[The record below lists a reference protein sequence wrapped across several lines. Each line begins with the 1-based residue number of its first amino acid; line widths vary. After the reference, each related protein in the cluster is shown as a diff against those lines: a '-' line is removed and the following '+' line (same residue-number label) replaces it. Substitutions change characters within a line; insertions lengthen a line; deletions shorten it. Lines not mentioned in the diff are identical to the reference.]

1 MAINNWKIKLELL
14 KSVSCSLVFFADLK
28 IEDGKIEEKL
38 RRHEQTFKWY
48 KDLYDE
54 IDENKTLQ
62 QIVTKEGFKGLGA
75 VRRDFREIA
84 KTCGDFHHAIDH
96 DADWEIAKYASEH
109 NAMAVISA
117 DTDFLI
123 YNGSWRLWSPDNIK
137 ITESNQ
143 IQVTEYTK
151 NAITEALLE
160 NCQLSSNQL
169 PLFATL
175 VGNDLTRN
183 YADRMEKFFGPF
195 KFRIQ
200 NVARYIHKRNLVD
213 PSDWDIK
220 HITREVLGDVD
231 SEFQRLMKESLE
243 SYDINIPVVA
253 SADDPFKL
261 MLLNTDMY
269 SIYLTTIK
277 PIQSF
282 GLSYY
287 DMRDFDSGS
296 TVSKLQLDWTQRRIG
311 ILRQHMNND
320 SFTFISLMK
329 KNLNDHFER
338 HKESPIYPECKQ
350 TFLINS
356 QCSIQ

>member
-1 MAINNWKIKLELL
+1 MAINDWKMKLELL
-14 KSVSCSLVFFADLK
+14 KSVSCSLVFFKDLK

-38 RRHEQTFKWY
+38 RRHKQTFKWY

-54 IDENKTLQ
+54 IDENKTLKD
-62 QIVTKEGFKGLGA
+62 IITKKEFKGLGA
-75 VRRDFREIA
+75 VRMDFRKIA
-84 KTCGDFHHAIDH
+84 KIYGDFHNAIDH

-109 NAMAVISA
+109 NAMAVISE

-123 YNGSWRLWSPDNIK
+123 YNGSWRLWSPHNIK

-151 NAITEALLE
+151 NAITKALPE
-160 NCQLSSNQL
+160 LSSNQL

-175 VGNDLTRN
+175 VGNDFTRD
-183 YADRMEKFFGPF
+183 YAYRMTPFFGHL
-195 KFRIQ
+195 KYRIQ
-200 NVARYIHKRNLVD
+200 NVTRYIHKRKLVD

-231 SEFQRLMKESLE
+231 SKFQRLMKESLAL
-243 SYDINIPVVA
+243 YDINVPVVA
-253 SADDPFKL
+253 SAHDPFTL
-261 MLLNTDMY
+261 ILLNTDMY
-269 SIYLTTIK
+269 NTYMRTMQ

-296 TVSKLQLDWTQRRIG
+296 TVSKLQLDWTKRKIG

-329 KNLNDHFER
+329 KNFNDDFEQQT
-338 HKESPIYPECKQ
+338 ESPIYPECKR
-350 TFLINS
+350 TFSINS
-356 QCSIQ
+356 HCSIQ